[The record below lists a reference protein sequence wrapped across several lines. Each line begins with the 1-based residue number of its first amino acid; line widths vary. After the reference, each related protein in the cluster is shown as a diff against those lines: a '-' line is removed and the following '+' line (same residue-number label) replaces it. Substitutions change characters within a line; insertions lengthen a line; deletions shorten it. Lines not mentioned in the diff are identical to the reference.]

1 MVIGEGAGILVLESP
16 ERAKARNAGVHAL
29 ITGYATTCDGYDR
42 IRPNPDA
49 RQLARCLRMALES
62 AAASADEIDYISLDG
77 CALPEWDASELKAIR
92 EVFGSRAAEI
102 PVSCPKSMFGNLLGA
117 SGAVDVIVTLL
128 AMEHSLVP
136 VTLNLDTPAENGIQ
150 YVRGKPRTHTIRKA
164 LIISRGR
171 GGINSALVVENM
183 HREFRGHPAI

>member
-1 MVIGEGAGILVLESP
+1 
-16 ERAKARNAGVHAL
+16 
-29 ITGYATTCDGYDR
+29 
-42 IRPNPDA
+42 
-49 RQLARCLRMALES
+49 
-62 AAASADEIDYISLDG
+62 
-77 CALPEWDASELKAIR
+77 
-92 EVFGSRAAEI
+92 
-102 PVSCPKSMFGNLLGA
+102 MFGNLLGA